1 MISPDE
7 LAFLMILAGSAQ
19 GQWRPMKVRV
29 RSCPTADSLSL
40 AREQHG
46 RAPDRRA
53 SARPLLKVVHRNR
66 PGRNRTCNPRFWSPL
81 LATPALQ
88 RLLIFKD
95 LASGQQRRRCW
106 TTPALT
112 LILALTRPFAA
123 SVPRERGAC
132 GPALQSR

>member
-29 RSCPTADSLSL
+29 RSCPTADSLSR

-66 PGRNRTCNPRFWSPL
+66 PGRNRTCNPRFWRPVLYQLSYGPTSWRASL
-81 LATPALQ
+81 KGWLKGIEPSTSGATVQ
-88 RLLIFKD
+88 RSNRLSYSHQDREEAERKRRPRM
-95 LASGQQRRRCW
+95 GQ
-106 TTPALT
+106 P
-112 LILALTRPFAA
+112 
-123 SVPRERGAC
+123 
-132 GPALQSR
+132 

>member
-29 RSCPTADSLSL
+29 RSCPSADSLSR
-40 AREQHG
+40 AREQQG

-66 PGRNRTCNPRFWSPL
+66 PGRNRTCNPPFWSPL
-81 LATPALQ
+81 PATPALE
-88 RLLIFKD
+88 RLLIFHD
-95 LASGQQRRRCW
+95 LAPSPQRPRCW
-106 TTPALT
+106 TTPALA
-112 LILALTRPFAA
+112 LILTLKRSSPRTPF
-123 SVPRERGAC
+123 PKH
-132 GPALQSR
+132 LQIGRAHV